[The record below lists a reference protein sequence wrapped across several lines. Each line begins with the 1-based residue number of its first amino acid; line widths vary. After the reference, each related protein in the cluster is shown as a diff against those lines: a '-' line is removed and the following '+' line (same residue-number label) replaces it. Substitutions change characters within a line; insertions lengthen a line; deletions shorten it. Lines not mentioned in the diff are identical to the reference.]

1 MSKVSGVVDGILKFR
16 AGKQPEDES
25 GTPPVGVG
33 TGIEV
38 VAGEKAGLLSEI
50 TGEVVGN
57 A

>member
-25 GTPPVGVG
+25 GAPPVGVG